1 MLEPVT
7 FEELELAQP
16 FPFFPSWIEKLCAR
30 YRNPEWNDYFVA
42 RRGLTN
48 KLQGELVPLAQL
60 CHYLASDR
68 PDSKFKYFATSGQ
81 SFDAHVLSCNGD
93 VQEVLEV
100 TLACDGYRDA
110 IASECLKKYGW
121 APLWSP
127 LCYAGRRMS
136 RDLPL
141 PEIRSM
147 GTKKI
152 VEDGLALVRKAVKA
166 KSSSGKYEG
175 VNLVV
180 GLEDFRFLPDQIE
193 DVKVELSKI
202 QSNFKI
208 IYYVGLDDHFF
219 YTQFNKE

>member
-1 MLEPVT
+1 
-7 FEELELAQP
+7 
-16 FPFFPSWIEKLCAR
+16 
-30 YRNPEWNDYFVA
+30 
-42 RRGLTN
+42 
-48 KLQGELVPLAQL
+48 
-60 CHYLASDR
+60 
-68 PDSKFKYFATSGQ
+68 
-81 SFDAHVLSCNGD
+81 
-93 VQEVLEV
+93 
-100 TLACDGYRDA
+100 
-110 IASECLKKYGW
+110 
-121 APLWSP
+121 
-127 LCYAGRRMS
+127 
-136 RDLPL
+136 
-141 PEIRSM
+141 M

-208 IYYVGLDDHFF
+208 IYYVGLDGHFF